1 MGSKHSY
8 VNGIP
13 GSQEISLPTRYV
25 EGLFF
30 EHSMRVE
37 TQEFIGYERGTN
49 TCLETLGVR
58 TLAPA
63 NCFRLRM

>member
-1 MGSKHSY
+1 MGSKHAY
-8 VNGIP
+8 KNATL
-13 GSQEISLPTRYV
+13 GSQEISLSTRYV

-30 EHSMRVE
+30 EHRMRVG

-49 TCLETLGVR
+49 TRLETLGVR

-63 NCFRLRM
+63 NFFRLKF